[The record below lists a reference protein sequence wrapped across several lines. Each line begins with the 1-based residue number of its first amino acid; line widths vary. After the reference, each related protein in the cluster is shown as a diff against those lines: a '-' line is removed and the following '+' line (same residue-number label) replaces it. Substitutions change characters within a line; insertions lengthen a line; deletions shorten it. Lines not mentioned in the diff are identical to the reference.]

1 MSNNQQYKSISEL
14 AQSIKEN
21 IELIE
26 SGTLDNDGMS
36 NLIDQ
41 TRDLYDRLVV
51 IRYKAFEQ
59 EVKGGSDTKASVVEP
74 SVEAK
79 QVVEEKPQKVED
91 PKEESDLFGG
101 GFKLDFSDQNEIK
114 PASKPK
120 PKQDKKA
127 NPVAGK
133 QEAIPVPDQPLPFN
147 NPNPPKK
154 VEPKV
159 EPKVE
164 EEEVKA
170 AENQIDLIEIIDD
183 TPKSLNE
190 TLAEQKSGD
199 NLASKLAQ
207 QPISD
212 LKSAI
217 GINQKF
223 LFMNDLFAGEHDAYH
238 SLIDK
243 INGMSSEAEALEYIQ
258 QEVVGKYAWDMES
271 VSVGRFLN
279 LVSRRFF

>member
-26 SGTLDNDGMS
+26 SGTLDNDGMT

-59 EVKGGSDTKASVVEP
+59 EVKGTSVADEAVAEASVELKKTEEEEP
-74 SVEAK
+74 EKLEA
-79 QVVEEKPQKVED
+79 

-120 PKQDKKA
+120 QEKKT
-127 NPVAGK
+127 NPLPGK

-170 AENQIDLIEIIDD
+170 AENQIDLIEIIDE
-183 TPKSLNE
+183 TPKSLND
-190 TLAEQKSGD
+190 TLAEQQSGD
-199 NLASKLAQ
+199 NLASKLAK

-238 SLIDK
+238 DLIDK
-243 INGMSSEAEALEYIQ
+243 INGMSNESEALEYIQ
-258 QEVVGKYAWDMES
+258 SEIVNKYAWDMES